1 MIRVVLIIFML
12 FFGFQ
17 AYCSSPKLKSVSWR
31 DNWKID
37 LKAGIGVMLSDV
49 PKKYIERINNVNIP
63 LTTPGA
69 AGFLCIRKGI
79 SPHLEL
85 GYQFDYLQ
93 IDGKVT
99 QNSIRY
105 QVKTQAFGSNFLMCY
120 NLRRTDKFRP
130 EWNWLAYYKIGAV
143 SLKNNP
149 TQILNNGAS
158 SSGTGSSGS
167 NSIIKNVAVLTGF
180 GLGMNHQISNN
191 FSVIATVE
199 LNRNA
204 DVVTDVY
211 KIYKIFYH
219 SENTVNNYI
228 VAGIGLSYT
237 FNFSEIKNSS
247 YFNSRTETER
257 RLLLSKIRKAKG
269 STSRSNLPIWYRSR

>member
-1 MIRVVLIIFML
+1 MIRVVFFILIL
-12 FFGFQ
+12 FSTIQ
-17 AYCSSPKLKSVSWR
+17 AYSSSPKLKSVSWR

-49 PKKYIERINNVNIP
+49 PEKYIERINNVNIP

-69 AGFLCIRKGI
+69 AGFLCIRKSI
-79 SPHLEL
+79 TPHFEL
-85 GYQFDYLQ
+85 GYQLDYLQ

-99 QNSIRY
+99 QNAIPY
-105 QVKTQAFGSNFLMCY
+105 QVKTQAFGSNFLMSY

-130 EWNWLAYYKIGAV
+130 EWNWLVYYKIGAV

-149 TQILNNGAS
+149 TQILNDGS
-158 SSGTGSSGS
+158 SIPNTGSSGS
-167 NSIIKNVAVLTGF
+167 SSIIKNVAVLTGF
-180 GLGMNHQISNN
+180 GLGVNHQISNN
-191 FSVIATVE
+191 LSVIVTVE

-204 DVVTDVY
+204 DEVNDVY
-211 KIYKIFYH
+211 KIHKIFYH

-228 VAGIGLSYT
+228 VAGIGMSYT

-269 STSRSNLPIWYRSR
+269 TTAKSNLPVWYRSN